1 MKTKEILKNLR
12 KKNGYSAQQVAEGCG
27 MSLGVYKKYESGE
40 RGVGTPALCKLADFH
55 GVTTDY
61 LLGRDTTQSVEDV
74 SKMSD
79 NELDKK
85 LMQFFMDLPE
95 NSKQGI
101 RDFVLSI
108 AHGLNEQSP
117 TSKQKEESQ
126 QQAPKPKPPIVQST
140 PQSPPQPVKPP
151 ILQQSNPPSPS
162 KPVEQSVLTQQP
174 PQIESTQSQW
184 RFTARRTDGRYES
197 RLATPEEVEKLKLL
211 ENDPEPEF

>member
-1 MKTKEILKNLR
+1 MNTKEILKNLR

-40 RGVGTPALCKLADFH
+40 RGVGTPALCKLADFY
-55 GVTTDY
+55 GITTDY
-61 LLGRDTTQSVEDV
+61 LLGRDTTQPVEDV

-108 AHGLNEQSP
+108 AHGLNEESP
-117 TSKQKEESQ
+117 ASKRQEESQ
-126 QQAPKPKPPIVQST
+126 QQAPKPPIVQSIL
-140 PQSPPQPVKPP
+140 QSPPQPVE
-151 ILQQSNPPSPS
+151 SPS
-162 KPVEQSVLTQQP
+162 KQRHVERLGD
-174 PQIESTQSQW
+174 IENELEQERKSK
-184 RFTARRTDGRYES
+184 
-197 RLATPEEVEKLKLL
+197 EKGVI
-211 ENDPEPEF
+211 

>member
-61 LLGRDTTQSVEDV
+61 LLGRDTTQPVEDV

-101 RDFVLSI
+101 RNFVLSI
-108 AHGLNEQSP
+108 AHGLNEESAA
-117 TSKQKEESQ
+117 SKQQEESQ
-126 QQAPKPKPPIVQST
+126 QQQQAPELPIVQSI
-140 PQSPPQPVKPP
+140 PQSPPQPVESPP
-151 ILQQSNPPSPS
+151 KQRH
-162 KPVEQSVLTQQP
+162 VERLGD
-174 PQIESTQSQW
+174 IEN
-184 RFTARRTDGRYES
+184 E
-197 RLATPEEVEKLKLL
+197 L
-211 ENDPEPEF
+211 EQERQAKAKDVI